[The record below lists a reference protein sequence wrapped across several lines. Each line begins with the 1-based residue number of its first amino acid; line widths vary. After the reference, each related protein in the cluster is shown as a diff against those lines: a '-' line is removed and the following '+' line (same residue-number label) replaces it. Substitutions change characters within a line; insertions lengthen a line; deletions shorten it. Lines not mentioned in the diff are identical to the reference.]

1 MSESENAPQ
10 DGHKISITDTK
21 TRSASYIPKT
31 PSDNHKLQLMLY
43 KKLLDG
49 LLSPTFEWISYFEFL
64 SVDPYA
70 VFRDGFIAQM
80 IDLAGD
86 GELEDRLS
94 NASCLLDLTF
104 AWKAS
109 VDDLRLV
116 MGEVDSDLSITYRPA
131 SRGEIRNMV
140 NLIEVY

>member
-1 MSESENAPQ
+1 
-10 DGHKISITDTK
+10 
-21 TRSASYIPKT
+21 
-31 PSDNHKLQLMLY
+31 MLY